1 MWGSVVPS
9 RGVPGDFGAWAF
21 CFLPPPVYWALV
33 LGLVECRSV
42 VKASPHRGCLAAFQ
56 VGLFCG
62 FRVVANGSLVARE
75 LVHVSP
81 ARTGS
86 LLHASVTIWCAC
98 CGAAWGC
105 LISKGNKQPQLL
117 LTLTSFLLLASLEHS
132 MASSI
137 CIHTSFHFS
146 KHRSRSPPRF
156 LCIGFG
162 SIWAGILQ
170 PPGWMQRHMGG
181 LGAALAGR
189 PAGCSPGT
197 DGNRREQARVP
208 LPHHTPN
215 SPSREPIRV
224 MQLGSHLRHRK
235 PFVVW
240 HRSLLLQIHGMLGAL
255 RGRV

>member
-1 MWGSVVPS
+1 MAES
-9 RGVPGDFGAWAF
+9 RETRHSRP
-21 CFLPPPVYWALV
+21 
-33 LGLVECRSV
+33 R
-42 VKASPHRGCLAAFQ
+42 HRCLAAFQ

-132 MASSI
+132 MASCI

-146 KHRSRSPPRF
+146 ESMIPVHGNTSAHARDCPAPWAVPR
-156 LCIGFG
+156 CHD
-162 SIWAGILQ
+162 
-170 PPGWMQRHMGG
+170 P
-181 LGAALAGR
+181 
-189 PAGCSPGT
+189 
-197 DGNRREQARVP
+197 E
-208 LPHHTPN
+208 
-215 SPSREPIRV
+215 
-224 MQLGSHLRHRK
+224 
-235 PFVVW
+235 
-240 HRSLLLQIHGMLGAL
+240 LL
-255 RGRV
+255 

>member
-1 MWGSVVPS
+1 MPALGASTEMHSSAAGNVRAQGLGSGLPAGGVRAHNSAPS
-9 RGVPGDFGAWAF
+9 SLVHTHTAVF
-21 CFLPPPVYWALV
+21 CAPPPPHAGTTPNPPAATHQHGSLRGPARQAHSSSLLPGYCEP
-33 LGLVECRSV
+33 GHTCTCTGRCRAEV
-42 VKASPHRGCLAAFQ
+42 GCTCYGRARKSFRCVTARSLAAFQ

-132 MASSI
+132 MASCI

-146 KHRSRSPPRF
+146 E
-156 LCIGFG
+156 
-162 SIWAGILQ
+162 A
-170 PPGWMQRHMGG
+170 
-181 LGAALAGR
+181 
-189 PAGCSPGT
+189 PAC
-197 DGNRREQARVP
+197 
-208 LPHHTPN
+208 
-215 SPSREPIRV
+215 
-224 MQLGSHLRHRK
+224 
-235 PFVVW
+235 
-240 HRSLLLQIHGMLGAL
+240 
-255 RGRV
+255 